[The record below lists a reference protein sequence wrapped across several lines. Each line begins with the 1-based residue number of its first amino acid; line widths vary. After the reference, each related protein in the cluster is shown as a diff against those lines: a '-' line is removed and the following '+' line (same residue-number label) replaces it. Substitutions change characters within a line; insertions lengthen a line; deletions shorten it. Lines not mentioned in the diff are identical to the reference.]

1 MFREMPVPTIFV
13 LGFSTGFL
21 NGCLCL
27 MDCVFGLRCQD
38 IGEIEL
44 EEERKKKANVF
55 QCLREILILALILG
69 FRLGK
74 WRCLLTL
81 V

>member
-1 MFREMPVPTIFV
+1 MPISVISV
-13 LGFSTGFL
+13 SGFSTGFL
-21 NGCLCL
+21 KRCLCL
-27 MDCVFGLRCQD
+27 MDRVFGLRCRD
-38 IGEIEL
+38 IGEIEQG
-44 EEERKKKANVF
+44 ERKKKTDVF
-55 QCLREILILALILG
+55 QCLREILILA